1 MNKSFYTSLAAELNN
16 RTKDIEPEWEVLSH
30 GVSYDWNNVND
41 DGFLT
46 YVEVSFGNDPVG
58 DWLKKYTVT
67 ISVNGERDDV
77 YQGTDRNTAIAF
89 AIAKAIQI
97 EKEWVPV
104 DVEDGFE
111 HEGTWIT
118 DRTKS
123 PCGRF
128 ELTPEE
134 SEKLYGKENG

>member
-1 MNKSFYTSLAAELNN
+1 MNKSFYKSLAAELNN
-16 RTKDIEPEWEVLSH
+16 RTKDIEPDWSFVEGYFH
-30 GVSYDWNNVND
+30 GGVTYQLAYAND
-41 DGFLT
+41 EFPSFVKVRLVRDR
-46 YVEVSFGNDPVG
+46 YVRFV
-58 DWLKKYTVT
+58 VT
-67 ISVNGERDDV
+67 TCVNGEKDDV
-77 YQGTDRNTAIAF
+77 YEGTDRNTAIAF
-89 AIAKAIQI
+89 AIGHAVKIYNDLDKA
-97 EKEWVPV
+97 
-104 DVEDGFE
+104 FE

>member
-16 RTKDIEPEWEVLSH
+16 RTKDIEPDWFDVDREVTYQLA
-30 GVSYDWNNVND
+30 YAND
-41 DGFLT
+41 EFPSFVKVRLVRDR
-46 YVEVSFGNDPVG
+46 YVKFV
-58 DWLKKYTVT
+58 VT
-67 ISVNGERDDV
+67 TCVNGEKDDV
-77 YQGTDRNTAIAF
+77 YEGTDRNTAIAF
-89 AIAKAIQI
+89 AIGHAVKIYNDLDKA
-97 EKEWVPV
+97 
-104 DVEDGFE
+104 FE

>member
-16 RTKDIEPEWEVLSH
+16 RTKDIEPDWSFVDG
-30 GVSYDWNNVND
+30 GVMYQLAYAND
-41 DGFLT
+41 EFPTFVKVRLVRDR
-46 YVEVSFGNDPVG
+46 YVKFV
-58 DWLKKYTVT
+58 VT
-67 ISVNGERDDV
+67 TCVNGEKDDV
-77 YQGTDRNTAIAF
+77 YEGTDRNTAIAF

-97 EKEWVPV
+97 DKEWVPV

-111 HEGTWIT
+111 HEGMWIT

>member
-1 MNKSFYTSLAAELNN
+1 MNKSFYTSLEAELNN
-16 RTKDIEPEWEVLSH
+16 RTKDIEPDWSFVDGGVMYQLAYANDEFPTFVKVLATK
-30 GVSYDWNNVND
+30 VSRFVRDR
-41 DGFLT
+41 
-46 YVEVSFGNDPVG
+46 YVKFV
-58 DWLKKYTVT
+58 VT
-67 ISVNGERDDV
+67 TCVNGEHDNV
-77 YQGTDRNTAIAF
+77 YEGTDRNTAIAF

-97 EKEWVPV
+97 VKEWIP
-104 DVEDGFE
+104 VEDGFE
-111 HEGTWIT
+111 HEGMWIT